1 LTYQIAPM
9 EPWKELLE
17 YWRKKHVNGRPPGRK
32 DIDPAVDIPR
42 LAANLLIAD
51 VVPEGYRYRLVGSAI
66 VERHGEDMT
75 GKLAGSSKFLERV
88 SKELIAN
95 YDVVRNLRK
104 PRMMVSGATSN
115 DHSSA
120 VTLILPLLGEG
131 GETEMILVGVFYD
144 RRFEPVE
151 RIDYLTTKGTPD

>member
-1 LTYQIAPM
+1 M

-17 YWRKKHVNGRPPGRK
+17 YWRSRHVDGRPPGRK
-32 DIDPAVDIPR
+32 DIDPAVDIPH

-51 VVPEGYRYRLVGSAI
+51 IVAEGYRYRLVGSAI

-75 GKLAGSSKFLERV
+75 GKLAGSSRFLELVR
-88 SKELIAN
+88 KELIAN
-95 YDVVRNLRK
+95 YNVVRTLRK

-120 VTLILPLLGEG
+120 VTLILPLIGADGEA
-131 GETEMILVGVFYD
+131 EMILIGVFYD
-144 RRFEPVE
+144 RRFEPIE
-151 RIDYLTTKGTPD
+151 RIDYLTVAKTPI

>member
-1 LTYQIAPM
+1 M

-17 YWRKKHVNGRPPGRK
+17 YWRKRHVNGRPPGRK

-75 GKLAGSSKFLERV
+75 GKLAGGSKFLERV

-104 PRMMVSGATSN
+104 PRMTVSGATSN

-120 VTLILPLLGEG
+120 VTLILPLVGEDG
-131 GETEMILVGVFYD
+131 NTEMLLIGVFYD
-144 RRFEPVE
+144 RRFEPIE
-151 RIDYLTTKGTPD
+151 RIDYLTTKRPPD

>member
-9 EPWKELLE
+9 EPWKE
-17 YWRKKHVNGRPPGRK
+17 
-32 DIDPAVDIPR
+32 

-104 PRMMVSGATSN
+104 PRMMVSGATTN